1 MKKTKRM
8 FEDENLE
15 YENEYNEDDDRNDGN
30 EPIRW

>member
-15 YENEYNEDDDRNDGN
+15 YENMYNEEDNDLRSNDDGQ
-30 EPIRW
+30 